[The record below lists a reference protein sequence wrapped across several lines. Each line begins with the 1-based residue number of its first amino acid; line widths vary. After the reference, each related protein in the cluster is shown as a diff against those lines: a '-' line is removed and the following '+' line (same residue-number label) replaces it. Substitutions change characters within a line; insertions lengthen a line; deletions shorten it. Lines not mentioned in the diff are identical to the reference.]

1 VATTPTPQK
10 KPKIYCDKWVHEG
23 VCAFTQQ
30 GCKYKHEMPLDKA
43 TQMSL
48 GLFHGLPTWWKKQ
61 QAERQ
66 REQPEGVF
74 SGDNNAGGTGGGGGA
89 LGMASNPRTLGAT
102 PDALRTPQA
111 VSWRRPDSTT
121 ANTVA
126 GMLMMSAAGGTGTM
140 TSSAFS
146 SGMGGLRSPSE
157 SYRQTTWTM
166 Y

>member
-74 SGDNNAGGTGGGGGA
+74 SGDNNAGGSGGGGGA
-89 LGMASNPRTLGAT
+89 LGMVSNPRDPGAT
-102 PDALRTPQA
+102 PDTSRTPQA

-126 GMLMMSAAGGTGTM
+126 GMSMMSTAGGTGTM
-140 TSSAFS
+140 TASAYS
-146 SGMGGLRSPSE
+146 SGMDGLRSPSE
-157 SYRQTTWTM
+157 SDRQTIWTM